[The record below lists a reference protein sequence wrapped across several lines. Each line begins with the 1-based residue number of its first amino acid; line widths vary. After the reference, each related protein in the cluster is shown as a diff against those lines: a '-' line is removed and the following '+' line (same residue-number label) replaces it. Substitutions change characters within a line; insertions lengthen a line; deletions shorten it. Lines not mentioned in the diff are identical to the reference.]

1 MAFAEPDQTLWGGLR
16 QGLQNKIR
24 VSIRYPDRYIWKHP
38 YRMGMERVIHPIQGM
53 IIGRCTFTLQSSGL
67 CVGRGRLGE
76 VVSLVGDCRP
86 PPPGNP
92 RRPIIPEKRK
102 PGLEG
107 RNKGTT
113 GAILGGFSFPM
124 LNPKNGEVIPSGP
137 MHYSFNNNQQ
147 PHNLKELDNQQYFKN
162 NRSYSSCIGRK
173 HVLKFLHFHSHL
185 CGQMGLEPPPIAITN
200 VLETR

>member
-16 QGLQNKIR
+16 QGSQNKIR

-92 RRPIIPEKRK
+92 RRPTRLRIFERKYGGWRSGKVVIGKRGGGFTATMGK
-102 PGLEG
+102 PGEIY
-107 RNKGTT
+107 TSIE
-113 GAILGGFSFPM
+113 A
-124 LNPKNGEVIPSGP
+124 PSSL
-137 MHYSFNNNQQ
+137 YKLQVYN
-147 PHNLKELDNQQYFKN
+147 NLKESNTPQNFKKIY
-162 NRSYSSCIGRK
+162 SYSSCIRGE
-173 HVLKFLHFHSHL
+173 HVLEFLHLHSHL
-185 CGQMGLEPPPIAITN
+185 CGLKVVEPPPIAITN
-200 VLETR
+200 VLRTG

>member
-16 QGLQNKIR
+16 QGSQNKIR

-92 RRPIIPEKRK
+92 RRPTRLRFDNASMVGGGVLRWLLEKGGVVLPPRWVNLGK
-102 PGLEG
+102 YTPRLKHLLHYIG
-107 RNKGTT
+107 NMSI
-113 GAILGGFSFPM
+113 AIL
-124 LNPKNGEVIPSGP
+124 KN
-137 MHYSFNNNQQ
+137 
-147 PHNLKELDNQQYFKN
+147 
-162 NRSYSSCIGRK
+162 
-173 HVLKFLHFHSHL
+173 
-185 CGQMGLEPPPIAITN
+185 
-200 VLETR
+200 